1 MGLFLEYH
9 YATSR
14 REQYKQNDSYLHYL
28 MSVLKYQFSTYSIE
42 SLYSSLYWNDTI
54 YKFMTSFIQLIVI
67 YYEHII
73 PTLLILTLTHVNA
86 YGWVQYFMIS

>member
-14 REQYKQNDSYLHYL
+14 REQYKQNDYEKSFLL
-28 MSVLKYQFSTYSIE
+28 FDE
-42 SLYSSLYWNDTI
+42 SLEISIFDVLYWNNTI
-54 YKFMTSFIQLIVI
+54 YKFMMSFTQLIVI
-67 YYEHII
+67 YYEHIMS
-73 PTLLILTLTHVNA
+73 TLLILTLTHVNA

>member
-14 REQYKQNDSYLHYL
+14 REQNKQNDSSLHYL
-28 MSVLKYQFSTYSIE
+28 MSLLKYQFLTSYSIV
-42 SLYSSLYWNDTI
+42 YWNDTI

-67 YYEHII
+67 YYEHIMS
-73 PTLLILTLTHVNA
+73 TLLVLTLTHVNA

>member
-1 MGLFLEYH
+1 MALFLEYH

-14 REQYKQNDSYLHYL
+14 REQYKQNDSSLHYL
-28 MSVLKYQFSTYSIE
+28 MSLLKYQSSK

-67 YYEHII
+67 YYEHIMS
-73 PTLLILTLTHVNA
+73 TLLILTLTHVNA

>member
-1 MGLFLEYH
+1 MALFLEYH

-14 REQYKQNDSYLHYL
+14 REQYKQNDSSLHYL
-28 MSVLKYQFSTYSIE
+28 MSLLKYQFLTSY
-42 SLYSSLYWNDTI
+42 YSLYWNDSI
-54 YKFMTSFIQLIVI
+54 YKFMTNFIQLIVI

-73 PTLLILTLTHVNA
+73 STLLILTLTHVNA